1 MQSALAKERREQKHA
16 ARMAEMDCIPTGL
29 HKNWI
34 DPMPDCKNPEPLRL
48 RDRTKPGRNEFKP
61 KAQFCVGVSNGEAAA
76 PPSGRLLT
84 AGEARQLPGSSPAA
98 YKVPGFLPWLVTA

>member
-1 MQSALAKERREQKHA
+1 MVFKALSFSNEFENFTLFDFPHQNPDGSLSQAAMMQSALAKERREQKHA

-48 RDRTKPGRNEFKP
+48 RDRTKPGRTEFKP
-61 KAQFCVGVSNGEAAA
+61 KAQFCVGV
-76 PPSGRLLT
+76 
-84 AGEARQLPGSSPAA
+84 
-98 YKVPGFLPWLVTA
+98 